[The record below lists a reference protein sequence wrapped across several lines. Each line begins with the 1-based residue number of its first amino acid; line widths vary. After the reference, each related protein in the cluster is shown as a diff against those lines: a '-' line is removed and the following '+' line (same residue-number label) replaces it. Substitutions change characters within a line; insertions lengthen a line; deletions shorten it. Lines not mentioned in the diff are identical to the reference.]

1 VIAIPTVALRGGRCV
16 IPSAIAGQTSL
27 IPLDDPFAVI
37 RSFVHDGFERV
48 YLDADESKAGGG
60 AGLMLGEL
68 LRDDVAEIDVA
79 AGVKSTDEAEALFD
93 AGATRVVVGTRAL
106 EDPDW
111 LANLADLFPG
121 LILLASQVRDREVVT
136 RGWVRRLPTD
146 LLDLAAELRG
156 VPLGG
161 MFISSADLEGEHRAV
176 ELSLLEDVCET
187 ASVPV
192 FAAGAFAS
200 PADLRALEHRG
211 LAGAVIAASL
221 YTGELDAR
229 FIAQEFA
236 E

>member
-1 VIAIPTVALRGGRCV
+1 MIAIPTVALRGGHCV
-16 IPSAIAGQTSL
+16 IPSATAGHESVV
-27 IPLDDPFAVI
+27 PLDDPFAVV
-37 RSFVHDGFERV
+37 RGFVHDGFERI
-48 YLDADESKAGGG
+48 YLDADEANAADGGG
-60 AGLMLGEL
+60 LILGEL
-68 LRDDVAEIDVA
+68 LRDGSAEIDVA
-79 AGVKSTDEAEALFD
+79 AGVKSTDQAQGLFD
-93 AGATRVVVGTRAL
+93 AGASRVVVGTRAL

-121 LILLASQVRDREVVT
+121 LILLASHVRDREVVT

-161 MFISSADLEGEHRAV
+161 MIISSADLHGDHRSV
-176 ELSLLEDVCET
+176 ELSLLEDLCET

-192 FAAGAFAS
+192 FAAGSFAAPS
-200 PADLRALEHRG
+200 DLRALEHRG

-221 YTGELDAR
+221 YTGELDPR